1 MSSPFELD
9 TSLSTFSGQ
18 APIFPL
24 PSGALLPHLV
34 QPLHIFEDRY
44 RAMTSDVLDGD
55 RFIALGLLKPG
66 WELGYESKTVPIYP
80 TVCLG
85 TVTVDERLS
94 DGRYNIIVQGLCR
107 ARVERELETDHP
119 YRMGRLELLEDELP
133 CPESSCWDNYRRA
146 LIFAFQERFPQLT
159 QNADLQRAVRE
170 DLSLGVLADLLAS
183 SLQLDPLD
191 AGQILEE
198 TDVRARC
205 EWVLER
211 LGHEP
216 AVVVPRDFPPDFS
229 LN

>member
-9 TSLSTFSGQ
+9 VSLATFTGT
-18 APIFPL
+18 APLFPL
-24 PSGALLPHLV
+24 PNGVLLPHLV

-44 RAMTSDVLDGD
+44 RAMTADALEHD
-55 RFIALGLLKPG
+55 RLIALALLKPG
-66 WELGYESKTVPIYP
+66 WENAYESKQVPIYP

-85 TVTVDERLS
+85 AITVDERLR

-107 ARVERELETDHP
+107 ATLVEELDTPHAYRVGQLQP
-119 YRMGRLELLEDELP
+119 LEDECLHA
-133 CPESSCWDNYRRA
+133 ESACWDGYRHSLVA
-146 LIFAFQERFPQLT
+146 AFQERFPQLSH
-159 QNADLQRAVRE
+159 NVDLQRAVRE

-183 SLQLDPLD
+183 SLPLDP
-191 AGQILEE
+191 AAAAEILAEI
-198 TDVRARC
+198 DVRARC

-216 AVVVPRDFPPDFS
+216 PLGGSHRFPPDFS